1 MLARRLV
8 AGLARIRA
16 RSAARSSSSWTDRVL
31 AHPAAAARLARAEE
45 RLRALDEELAAG
57 GGAAAAAREHAALS
71 ELQGAA
77 RANDSGAWRGALR
90 QPDAA
95 QLPTL
100 SRDLQLPTLSRDLQL
115 PTLSRDLQLPTLSR
129 DLTAP
134 SS

>member
-8 AGLARIRA
+8 VGLARVRA
-16 RSAARSSSSWTDRVL
+16 RSAARCSSSWTDRVL

-45 RLRALDEELAAG
+45 RLRVLDEELAAG

-100 SRDLQLPTLSRDLQL
+100 ETCSSRPSRE
-115 PTLSRDLQLPTLSR
+115 TCSSRPSR
-129 DLTAP
+129 ETHLTAP